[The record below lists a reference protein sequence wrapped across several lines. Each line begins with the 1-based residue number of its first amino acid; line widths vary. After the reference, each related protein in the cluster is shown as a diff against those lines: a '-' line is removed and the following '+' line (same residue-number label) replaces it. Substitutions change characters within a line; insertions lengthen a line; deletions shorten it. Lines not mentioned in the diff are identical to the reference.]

1 MAKIIALT
9 DIHGRLQVFECPPWR
24 VVKLTSS
31 PDGTSVD
38 LSNGNG
44 IATVKVSDTQQNIGL
59 QLTDGTSPSP
69 TDQA

>member
-1 MAKIIALT
+1 M
-9 DIHGRLQVFECPPWR
+9 HVFEYPPWH

-38 LSNGNG
+38 LSNGSG
-44 IATVKVSDTQQNIGL
+44 IATVKVSDTQGNIGIHL
-59 QLTDGTSPSP
+59 AGGMSPFP

>member
-38 LSNGNG
+38 LSNGDG
-44 IATVKVSDTQQNIGL
+44 IATVRVSDTQQTIGI
-59 QLTDGTSPSP
+59 QLTDGTSPFP
-69 TDQA
+69 TDHA

>member
-31 PDGTSVD
+31 SDGTIVD
-38 LSNGNG
+38 LSNGDG
-44 IATVKVSDTQQNIGL
+44 IATVRVSDTQQTIGI
-59 QLTDGTSPSP
+59 QLTDGTSPFP
-69 TDQA
+69 TDYA

>member
-1 MAKIIALT
+1 MAKIVALT

-38 LSNGNG
+38 LSNGDG
-44 IATVKVSDTQQNIGL
+44 IATVKVSDTQQNIGI
-59 QLTDGTSPSP
+59 QFTDGTSPFP
-69 TDQA
+69 TGQA

>member
-31 PDGTSVD
+31 PDGASVD

-44 IATVKVSDTQQNIGL
+44 IATVQVSDTQQNIGI
-59 QLTDGTSPSP
+59 QLTDGTSPFP

>member
-1 MAKIIALT
+1 MEKIIALT

-44 IATVKVSDTQQNIGL
+44 IATVKVSDTQNNIGI
-59 QLTDGTSPSP
+59 QLTDRTSPFLS
-69 TDQA
+69 DRA